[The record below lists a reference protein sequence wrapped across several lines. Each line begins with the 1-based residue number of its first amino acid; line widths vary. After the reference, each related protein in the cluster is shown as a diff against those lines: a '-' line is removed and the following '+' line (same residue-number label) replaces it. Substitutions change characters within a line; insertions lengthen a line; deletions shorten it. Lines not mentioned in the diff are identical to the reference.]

1 MSYESHYYWNN
12 NRIKYRTLTEEDY
25 RKICNGLST
34 LQNIMSEIDY
44 CLMLRD
50 NLYEFFEAC
59 ENTEINDQK
68 NFNMLNRRMMNWLNS
83 FYAWI
88 EYHERH
94 YKTLFAGIKS
104 KYHSNHFEYR
114 FAYAMRRYT
123 THQTVCVSKL
133 SFDLLAEKTTIQIP
147 LDELLQNGQE
157 LNSTLRKELNELQE
171 QSDFIDA
178 VSFAKG
184 FYSMFESMQKEIWE
198 SILADGHKVLLS
210 IMEYMQSNR
219 HIILESYI
227 TKDGSH
233 VKTVGSFLFL
243 YQQKIQQTAI
253 PSHMMQYMAEDG
265 SLLS

>member
-1 MSYESHYYWNN
+1 MPYQSEYFWQNK
-12 NRIKYRTLTEEDY
+12 RIPYRTLSEEDY
-25 RKICNGLST
+25 RTICNGLST
-34 LQNIMSEIDY
+34 LQGLMSEIDY

-50 NLYEFFEAC
+50 NLLEFFEAC
-59 ENTEINDQK
+59 EEAEINDQK
-68 NFNMLNRRMMNWLNS
+68 SFNMLNRRMMNWLNS

-88 EYHERH
+88 EHHERH
-94 YKTLFAGIKS
+94 YNTLFAGIKS

-133 SFDLLAEKTTIQIP
+133 SFNVLEEKTTIKIP
-147 LDELLQNGQE
+147 LDELLQNGHD
-157 LNSTLRKELNELQE
+157 LNSKMRNELKALQE

-178 VSFAKG
+178 VSFAKS

-219 HIILESYI
+219 HMILESYI
-227 TKDGSH
+227 TKEGSH
-233 VKTVGSFLFL
+233 VKTIGSFLFL
-243 YQQKIQQTAI
+243 YQQKVQMTAI
-253 PSHMMQYMAEDG
+253 PSRMMQYI
-265 SLLS
+265 S